1 MTDEGTSETPD
12 KPVRASRAKAS
23 KPEPEA
29 PEGAEGA
36 GINASITGDLKGPR
50 QEPDLPDDD
59 PGINAN
65 VVS

>member
-1 MTDEGTSETPD
+1 M
-12 KPVRASRAKAS
+12 
-23 KPEPEA
+23 PEPKKA
-29 PEGAEGA
+29 PAKDPVEPKAAVPDPGAKPKGRPEGA

-50 QEPDLPDDD
+50 KDLDLPDDD